1 MPFLTISRVL
11 AVLLV
16 GWRSR
21 GHRNKLHDPERNS
34 SDRGGISDPDCPRI
48 FRKVNV
54 MRKKKKKWR
63 NYARIKATKSLTAD
77 CNVCF

>member
-1 MPFLTISRVL
+1 M

-21 GHRNKLHDPERNS
+21 GHRNKLRDPERNS
-34 SDRGGISDPDCPRI
+34 SDRGGISDADCPRI

-54 MRKKKKKWR
+54 MRKKKKKMEELCK
-63 NYARIKATKSLTAD
+63 NKGDKKPQS
-77 CNVCF
+77 